1 MPRPTIPQL
10 QARVTNGEP
19 LVMLTAYDSTFAR
32 LAEAAG
38 IDFLLVGDSV
48 GMTLLGHPST
58 VPVTMDDMLHH
69 TQAVVRAT
77 QTAHVVCDLPFMSY
91 HCGEDDAVRNAGRAM
106 QEAGAQSVKFEGGAR
121 WSPFVTRCT
130 DAGIPVMGHIGLRP
144 QQSSLLGG
152 YPAQGRTAEAAE
164 QLLDDALALEAAG
177 AWALLLEKMPVE
189 VAAAITQHVKI
200 PTIGIGSGP
209 HCSGQVQVMHDVLG
223 LDENFRPRHSAQYA
237 DLAAPIREA
246 FARYSEDVKA
256 RSFPTDKQSVNG
268 GEALTGFPMPRPPRS
283 SSSLR

>member
-1 MPRPTIPQL
+1 MPRPTIPDL
-10 QARVTNGEP
+10 QARAERGEP
-19 LVMLTAYDSTFAR
+19 LVMLTAYDATFAR

-69 TQAVVRAT
+69 TRAVVRAT
-77 QTAHVVCDLPFMSY
+77 QHAHVVCDLPFMSY
-91 HCGEDDAVRNAGRAM
+91 HGSPDVAVLNAGRAL

-121 WSPFVTRCT
+121 WTPFVTRCT
-130 DAGIPVMGHIGLRP
+130 DAGIPVMAHIGLRP

-152 YPAQGRTAEAAE
+152 YPAQGRTAAAAE

-189 VAAAITQHVKI
+189 VAAAITERVRI

-223 LDENFRPRHSAQYA
+223 LDETFRPRHAGRYA

-246 FARYSEDVKA
+246 FARYADDV
-256 RSFPTDKQSVNG
+256 RGTRFPTDAQSVRG
-268 GEALTGFPMPRPPRS
+268 GAALEGFPAERPA
-283 SSSLR
+283 

>member
-1 MPRPTIPQL
+1 MPRPTIPEL
-10 QARVTNGEP
+10 QARATRGEP

-48 GMTLLGHPST
+48 GMTLLGHAST
-58 VPVTMDDMLHH
+58 VPVTMDEMLHH
-69 TQAVVRAT
+69 TRAVVRAT
-77 QTAHVVCDLPFMSY
+77 QNAHVICDLPFMSY

-121 WSPFVTRCT
+121 WAPFVMRCT
-130 DAGIPVMGHIGLRP
+130 DAGIPVMAHIGLRP

-152 YPAQGRTAEAAE
+152 YPAQGRTADAA
-164 QLLDDALALEAAG
+164 QRILDDALALEAAG

-189 VAAAITQHVKI
+189 VAQAITERVNI

-223 LDENFRPRHSAQYA
+223 LDENFRPRHSARYA
-237 DLAAPIREA
+237 DLAGTIRDA
-246 FARYSEDVKA
+246 FAAYAADVRA
-256 RSFPTDKQSVNG
+256 AAFPTDAQSVRG
-268 GEALTGFPMPRPPRS
+268 GERLEGFPERRS
-283 SSSLR
+283 

>member
-1 MPRPTIPQL
+1 MPRPTIPEL
-10 QARVTNGEP
+10 QARAARGEP

-48 GMTLLGHPST
+48 GMTQLGHPST

-69 TQAVVRAT
+69 TRAVVRAT
-77 QTAHVVCDLPFMSY
+77 QHAHVICDLPFMSY

-121 WSPFVTRCT
+121 WSAFVTRCT
-130 DAGIPVMGHIGLRP
+130 DAGIPVMAHIGLRP

-152 YPAQGRTAEAAE
+152 YPAQGRTAHAA
-164 QLLDDALALEAAG
+164 QRILDDALALEAAG
-177 AWALLLEKMPVE
+177 AWALLLEKMPLE
-189 VAAAITQHVKI
+189 VAQAITERVKI

-223 LDENFRPRHSAQYA
+223 LDENFRPRHSARYA
-237 DLAAPIREA
+237 DLAATIRDA
-246 FARYSEDVKA
+246 FARYADDVRA
-256 RSFPTDKQSVNG
+256 AQFPTDAQSVRG
-268 GEALTGFPMPRPPRS
+268 GAGLDGFPEPRP
-283 SSSLR
+283 

>member
-1 MPRPTIPQL
+1 MPRPTIPEL
-10 QARVTNGEP
+10 QARTSRGEP

-48 GMTLLGHPST
+48 GMTLLGHSST

-69 TQAVVRAT
+69 TRAVVRAT
-77 QTAHVVCDLPFMSY
+77 QNAHVICDLPFMSY

-121 WSPFVTRCT
+121 WASFVTRCT
-130 DAGIPVMGHIGLRP
+130 DAGIPVMAHIGLRP

-152 YPAQGRTAEAAE
+152 YPAQGRTAEAA
-164 QLLDDALALEAAG
+164 QRILDDALALEAAG
-177 AWALLLEKMPVE
+177 AWALLLEKMPLE
-189 VAAAITQHVKI
+189 VAQAITERVNI

-223 LDENFRPRHSAQYA
+223 LDEHFRPRHSARYA
-237 DLAAPIREA
+237 DLAAAVRDA
-246 FARYSEDVKA
+246 FAAYANDVRA
-256 RSFPTDKQSVNG
+256 AQFPTDAQSVRG
-268 GEALTGFPMPRPPRS
+268 GERLGGFPERS
-283 SSSLR
+283 S

>member
-1 MPRPTIPQL
+1 MPRPTIPEL
-10 QARVTNGEP
+10 QARANKGEP
-19 LVMLTAYDSTFAR
+19 LVMLTAYDATFAR

-69 TQAVVRAT
+69 TRAVVRAT
-77 QTAHVVCDLPFMSY
+77 RNAHVICDLPFMSY
-91 HCGEDDAVRNAGRAM
+91 HTGEDEGVRNAGRAM

-121 WSPFVTRCT
+121 WANYVTRCT

-152 YPAQGRTAEAAE
+152 YPAQGRTAAAAE

-189 VAAAITQHVKI
+189 VAQAITNAVSI

-209 HCSGQVQVMHDVLG
+209 HCSGQVQVMHDLLG

-237 DLAAPIREA
+237 DLAAPIIKA
-246 FARYSEDVKA
+246 FSDYAADVK
-256 RSFPTDKQSVNG
+256 SSTFPTEKQSVHG
-268 GEALTGFPMPRPPRS
+268 GPDLEGFPAARP
-283 SSSLR
+283 

>member
-1 MPRPTIPQL
+1 MPRPTIPEL
-10 QARVTNGEP
+10 QARATRGEP

-69 TQAVVRAT
+69 TRAVVRAT
-77 QTAHVVCDLPFMSY
+77 LNAHVICDLPFMSY
-91 HCGEDDAVRNAGRAM
+91 HGGEDDAVRNAGRAM

-121 WSPFVTRCT
+121 WASFVTRCT
-130 DAGIPVMGHIGLRP
+130 DAGIPVMAHIGLRP

-152 YPAQGRTAEAAE
+152 YPAQGRTAEAA
-164 QLLDDALALEAAG
+164 QRILDDALALEAAG
-177 AWALLLEKMPVE
+177 AWALLLEKMPLE
-189 VAAAITQHVKI
+189 VAKAITERVNI

-223 LDENFRPRHSAQYA
+223 LDERFRPRHSARYA
-237 DLAAPIREA
+237 DLAATVRDA
-246 FARYSEDVKA
+246 FAAYARDVRA
-256 RSFPTDKQSVNG
+256 ATFPTDAQSVRG
-268 GEALTGFPMPRPPRS
+268 GERLEGFPERDT
-283 SSSLR
+283 